1 MKKSAL
7 SQSTR
12 RPEGDECFL
21 VLAGKKTTANGCTLV
36 AHNND
41 LHGTEAALLRKF
53 PKELKRSKPHLEFF
67 HRHTC
72 FHARF

>member
-1 MKKSAL
+1 MNRPAI

-12 RPEGDECFL
+12 RPDGDECFL
-21 VLAGKKTTANGCTLV
+21 VLAGKKTTDNGCTLV

-53 PKELKRSKPHLEFF
+53 PKRRKTLGHHLEFF
-67 HRHTC
+67 NRHT
-72 FHARF
+72 